1 MENKYTKQ
9 LDLKYKLKKFLFAIF
24 RPGIIAGNNLRQNEY
39 IRVYQNNK
47 TESKQLEFEEVKRIN
62 NVEFFK
68 NIDELVEFTFN
79 KNNYYLNTYFNLAT
93 TDGLGG
99 SYEDLEYRY
108 CLGFDFDKKDLGQDF
123 NYKDILNLFNKI
135 KLHYHI
141 LVDSG
146 NGFHAYVLI
155 NPTNNHKLVEE
166 VTKVLANKLTA
177 DLNACKT
184 TQVLRVPYSWNIKD
198 KRKQVKI
205 IKCDEVIYRY
215 DIENLAKKYCRDI
228 KTTENTNIRY
238 ILDTKIPSCISNI
251 LKNGSEDGNKN
262 SDLQKIVVSLRLRNK
277 TLTQVKAI
285 TDEWNA
291 ISENS
296 FSDTELEY
304 QVNYMYDKLKSVDFG
319 CSNCNRSSE
328 CWSKIES
335 DFIYTE
341 EDILINMAHKYAKDL
356 KYKNRKGAKI
366 MTGNQLFI
374 YNVLLNNK
382 DRELNV
388 DEITELI
395 TYKKKKKIKNVA
407 MSEKTLRDTLKELL
421 ENDYITRQ
429 KGNAR
434 AGIKDTYKV
443 NAVRCKV
450 DKQFTI
456 SYFTTLAVIWGIIST
471 EELRLYSHMRYKQD
485 LLVKEGK
492 AKGNILRINQEELAK
507 DLGVSQPR
515 ISEMIDGLLDTK
527 ILDIWETKINDNGF
541 MYYTYRLNK

>member
-1 MENKYTKQ
+1 MENKK
-9 LDLKYKLKKFLFAIF
+9 LDLKYKLKKFMFAIF
-24 RPGIIAGNNLRQNEY
+24 KEGIKEGNNLKNNEY
-39 IRVYQNNK
+39 IRVFQTNNK
-47 TESKQLEFEEVKRIN
+47 ETKQ
-62 NVEFFK
+62 VEFKEINEFNNIEYFK
-68 NIDELVEFTFN
+68 NIDDFIEFAFS

-93 TDGLGG
+93 TNGSGG
-99 SYEDLEYRY
+99 KFEDLEYRY
-108 CLGFDFDKKDLGQDF
+108 CLAFDFDKKELGEDF
-123 NYKDILNLFNKI
+123 NSKDILNLFSKI
-135 KLHYHI
+135 NLHYHM

-155 NPTNNHKLVEE
+155 EPTREHKLVEE
-166 VTKVLANKLTA
+166 VTKTLAKKLNA

-184 TQVLRVPYSWNIKD
+184 TQVLRVPYTWNVKD
-198 KRKQVKI
+198 KRKRVNLI
-205 IKCDEVIYRY
+205 NCDETIYRY
-215 DIENLAKKYCRDI
+215 NIEKLAKKYCREV
-228 KTTENTNIRY
+228 KTTDNTNIKY
-238 ILDTKIPSCISNI
+238 ILDTKIPNCIAEI
-251 LKNGSEDGNKN
+251 LKNGSKDGCKN
-262 SDLQKIVVSLRLRNK
+262 ADLQKIVVALRLRNK

-319 CSNCNRSSE
+319 CSNCNKSNE

-382 DRELNV
+382 DREL
-388 DEITELI
+388 DIEEITELI

-443 NAVRCKV
+443 NEVRCKV